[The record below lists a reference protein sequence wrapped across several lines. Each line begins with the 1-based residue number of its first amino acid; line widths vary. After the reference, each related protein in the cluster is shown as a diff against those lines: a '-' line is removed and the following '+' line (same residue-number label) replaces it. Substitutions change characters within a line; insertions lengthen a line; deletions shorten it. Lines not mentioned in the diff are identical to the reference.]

1 VELLPDL
8 KTSIIFSLWI
18 QNCEVMKTKNSF
30 LTFKPIIA
38 GIVAVLWLTPAIA
51 QQNPNLTRAE
61 VYKLANLVDLLL
73 SNQAPRRA
81 KVKDALRPL
90 DALQTKQNSRAELL
104 FNEGSFLR
112 VGSKAIFRFKPG
124 LKRIQLKNGQVVAET
139 IFELQNGTVVAIT
152 PPGSSGT
159 TIEVPGKTRVEA
171 IVAELPSPKPSPT
184 PSPTEALYSKI
195 NGSGF
200 TMTYDKSK
208 DIALVSNLG
217 INPIRVYSG
226 DGQQFQILQG
236 GQAIDVKNGVLGEVK
251 TFDLGRFYATTKLA
265 SGLGPGQ
272 EGLLLKESPQVQ
284 ETFRLVRKDTIAAW
298 KAQQGWIEGLCSVNG
313 RGVSSTLSTNCIN
326 TNSDDP
332 LRGFEDKRDV
342 TVPEQR
348 GRNEQ
353 SQPQPEPQPEPEP
366 QPQPQPQPEPQPQ
379 PQPQPEPQLE
389 PQQEPIR

>member
-1 VELLPDL
+1 MNR
-8 KTSIIFSLWI
+8 KI
-18 QNCEVMKTKNSF
+18 SF
-30 LTFKPIIA
+30 LTPKPIIA
-38 GIVAVLWLTPAIA
+38 GILAVLWLSPAIA
-51 QQNPNLTRAE
+51 QQNPNLTQAE

-73 SNQAPRRA
+73 SNKAPRRA
-81 KVKDALRPL
+81 RVKDALRPL
-90 DALQTKQNSRAELL
+90 DALQTKQNSLAELL

-124 LKRIQLKNGQVVAET
+124 LRRIQLKNGQVVAET
-139 IFELQNGTVVAIT
+139 IFELRNGTVVAIT
-152 PPGSSGT
+152 PPGSAGT

-171 IVAELPSPKPSPT
+171 IVAELPSPTPSPT
-184 PSPTEALYSKI
+184 PTEALYSKT

-217 INPIRVYSG
+217 INPIRVFSG

-251 TFDLGRFYATTKLA
+251 TFDLSRFYATTKLA

-332 LRGFEDKRDV
+332 LRGFEDRRDAIA
-342 TVPEQR
+342 PEDR
-348 GRNEQ
+348 GRTQ
-353 SQPQPEPQPEPEP
+353 PQPQPEPQPEPEP
-366 QPQPQPQPEPQPQ
+366 QPQPEPEPEPQPQPQPEPQPQ
-379 PQPQPEPQLE
+379 PQPQPEPQPQPQPE
-389 PQQEPIR
+389 PQPEPLR